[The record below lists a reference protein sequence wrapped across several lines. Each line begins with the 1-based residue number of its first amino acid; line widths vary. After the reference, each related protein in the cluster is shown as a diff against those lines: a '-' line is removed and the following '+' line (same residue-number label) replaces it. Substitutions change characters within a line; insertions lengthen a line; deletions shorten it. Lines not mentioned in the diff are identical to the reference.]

1 VARLSGDEFVAI
13 LTEYPEEASHDIAQR
28 IMRAVTQPAM
38 LEGKEFF
45 VTCSIGVAVYGADG
59 TSAQRLIEHAD
70 IAMYRAKKLGRNNTQ
85 FYEPA
90 MNEEARE
97 RLRIEGALRNALVR
111 QEFVLH
117 YQPQVD
123 LQTGRVVG
131 MEALLRWQHPE
142 LGMVAPHRFI
152 GLAEE
157 TGLIVEIG
165 AWVLRTAC
173 AQARSWMDDGHGMLR
188 IAVNLSPRQFSEP
201 QLLSSIA
208 QVLEETGL
216 PPACLDIELT
226 EGLFMHDVA
235 QAVELLHKLKALGLA
250 LSIDDFGTGYSS
262 FSYLRHF
269 PIDVLKID
277 RSFVSDISED
287 DEAAIVVSIIAL
299 AHNLKLR
306 VIAEGVE
313 TESQVDYL
321 RRNGCDEMQG
331 YYFSPPLPAA
341 DFEQLLLQGRDLQT
355 ATA

>member
-1 VARLSGDEFVAI
+1 
-13 LTEYPEEASHDIAQR
+13 
-28 IMRAVTQPAM
+28 
-38 LEGKEFF
+38 
-45 VTCSIGVAVYGADG
+45 
-59 TSAQRLIEHAD
+59 
-70 IAMYRAKKLGRNNTQ
+70 MYRAKKLGRNNTQ

-97 RLRIEGALRNALVR
+97 RLRIEGALRSALER

-123 LQTGRVVG
+123 LRSGRVVG

-173 AQARSWMDDGHGMLR
+173 AQARGWIDDGHGQLR
-188 IAVNLSPRQFSEP
+188 IAVNLSPRQFGEP
-201 QLLSSIA
+201 QLLSAIA
-208 QVLEETGL
+208 EVLRDTGL
-216 PPACLDIELT
+216 PPSCLDIELT

-277 RSFVSDISED
+277 RSFVSDIGED
-287 DEAAIVVSIIAL
+287 GEAAIVVSIIAL

-313 TESQVDYL
+313 TAGQLDYL
-321 RRNGCDEMQG
+321 RRHGCDEIQG

-341 DFEQLLLQGRDLQT
+341 DFEQLLRQGRDLRTSLAQ
-355 ATA
+355 A